1 MALTLAV
8 CGDDSG
14 ELPEITFDVPRVS
27 IGRAE
32 SCDLRLPDL
41 SVSQHHASIR
51 QRGHDYVILD
61 EGSTNGTFVGP
72 VRLAPQ
78 APRVLQSGERVRIG
92 RIWVEVRFEAV
103 VATPHVQLATKDLAL
118 QLVARYLLAQGEV
131 PIPKLTVTVGQNA
144 GATLVLEKV
153 DRRYLLG
160 RSMNA
165 DLVITDVN
173 ASRRQ
178 VEVWRKDAQVFL
190 RDLGSKNGSS
200 LDGDFIYPD
209 KSQPW
214 PHGAQLGIG
223 ATRIVLSDPTSEAMR
238 ELSDGADDHLTDEDH
253 GDLAE
258 ACPPPRQDPRLG
270 RDGVMSSTPAL
281 SRPRPAP
288 TKQRSAARRA
298 FSADASVAILA
309 LVVLGASL
317 LGLLWMLGG
326 K

>member
-8 CGDDSG
+8 CGDESG
-14 ELPEITFDVPRVS
+14 ELPEITFDLPRVS

-61 EGSTNGTFVGP
+61 EGSANGTFVGP

-78 APRVLQSGERVRIG
+78 APRVLLSGERVRIG
-92 RIWVEVRFEAV
+92 RIWVEVRFDAV
-103 VATPHVQLATKDLAL
+103 AATPHLQLATKDLAL
-118 QLVARYLLAQGEV
+118 RLVAKHLLAQGEV
-131 PIPKLTVTVGQNA
+131 PIPKLTVTVGLNA
-144 GATLVLEKV
+144 GTTLVLETV

-160 RSMNA
+160 RSSRA

-178 VEVWRKDAQVFL
+178 AEVWRKDAQVYL
-190 RDLGSKNGSS
+190 RDLGSKNGST
-200 LDGDFIYPD
+200 LDGVFIYPD
-209 KSQPW
+209 KTQPW
-214 PHGAQLGIG
+214 PHGALLGVG
-223 ATRIVLSDPTSEAMR
+223 ATRVLLSDPTSEALR
-238 ELSDGADDHLTDEDH
+238 ELLDGADDHLTEKDQ
-253 GDLAE
+253 GDLA
-258 ACPPPRQDPRLG
+258 ATCPPLKQDQRPGQRTMAG
-270 RDGVMSSTPAL
+270 KTPTAPG
-281 SRPRPAP
+281 PRPP
-288 TKQRSAARRA
+288 PKKPRSAAGRA

-309 LVVLGASL
+309 LAVLGASL

-326 K
+326 N

>member
-14 ELPEITFDVPRVS
+14 ELPEITFDLPRLS

-51 QRGHDYVILD
+51 QRGRDYVILD
-61 EGSTNGTFVGP
+61 EGSSNGTFVGP

-78 APRVLQSGERVRIG
+78 APRVLLSGERVRFG

-103 VATPHVQLATKDLAL
+103 TATPHLQLAIKDLAL
-118 QLVARYLLAQGEV
+118 QLVAKHLLAQGEV
-131 PIPKLTVTVGQNA
+131 PIPKLTVIVGQNA
-144 GATLVLEKV
+144 GTVLVLEKA

-160 RSMNA
+160 RSSNA

-178 VEVWRKDAQVFL
+178 AEVWRKDAQVFV
-190 RDLGSKNGSS
+190 RDLGSKNGST
-200 LDGDFIYPD
+200 LNGVFIYPD
-209 KSQPW
+209 KTLPW
-214 PHGAQLGIG
+214 PHGAFLGIG
-223 ATRIVLSDPTSEAMR
+223 ATRVVLSDPTSEAMR
-238 ELSDGADDHLTDEDH
+238 ELFDGADDHLSDQDQ
-253 GDLAE
+253 GDLA
-258 ACPPPRQDPRLG
+258 ATCPPPRQDPGPVRAVKVG
-270 RDGVMSSTPAL
+270 NTPTAPG
-281 SRPRPAP
+281 PRPAP
-288 TKQRSAARRA
+288 KKPRSARGRTIT
-298 FSADASVAILA
+298 ADASVAILA
-309 LVVLGASL
+309 LAVLGASL